1 VQLERSRAVL
11 RTRRPYEAADLG
23 LLLLRRLFRPML
35 RATLC
40 FVLPV
45 QLAVL
50 WATSSFHWGFSFL
63 ALWWL
68 KPLYDRPLG
77 LVLGRGLFGD
87 VPRGRAF
94 ARALW
99 TQGRRK
105 LLADLTYRR
114 FDPARSLV
122 APVALLEGV
131 SGSVAARRRSVLVM
145 ANSTSV
151 AALLLSCVAIEVG
164 CTAGLGLGALMLM
177 PDELQ
182 FIVSD
187 LFSTDWDYLVGKLML
202 GVYALS
208 IALCEPLYVASGFGV
223 YIDRRTTLEGW
234 DIELAFRT
242 MARRLAHTA
251 AAALLMAT
259 ALMGTSLMGAVA
271 VAQAQPGEAMTQAP
285 EAIADAG
292 VPVDGGSEPFADS
305 GAAATTHPEALYS
318 MGAVSP
324 ERRLPP
330 PDVATDGKAEAAMTR
345 VLARPELQREHQ
357 EEHWELRTFG
367 DRSEPTAMPAWLGT
381 LAKYVADSAAILIWV
396 LAALVLAVLL
406 YIAVE
411 QVRLRSSVTVALPAT
426 VPEREVQIRFD
437 KLPGRPLAPNQVVP
451 RAREL
456 LAAGDTTAALSVLYV
471 GTLAALVLFDA
482 LDVPAQATEGECL
495 RRVNAAPIAPVRRD
509 LFGELTTRWQ
519 LSAYAHQVPE
529 PDHVHVLCERFAN
542 CFGVP
547 T

>member
-1 VQLERSRAVL
+1 MQLERSRAVL
-11 RTRRPYEAADLG
+11 RTRKPYEAADLG
-23 LLLLRRLFRPML
+23 LLLLRRLSGPML

-50 WATSSFHWGFSFL
+50 WALSSFDWGYSL
-63 ALWWL
+63 LVLWWL

-77 LVLGRGLFGD
+77 LVLGRGLFGE
-87 VPRGRAF
+87 VPRGQAF
-94 ARALW
+94 VRALW

-131 SGSVAARRRSVLVM
+131 SGSVAARRRNALVM
-145 ANSTSV
+145 TNATSV
-151 AALLLSCVAIEVG
+151 ATILLSCMAIEVG
-164 CTAGLGLGALMLM
+164 CTAGIALGALMLM

-182 FIVSD
+182 FIVTD
-187 LFSTDWDYLVGKLML
+187 LFSTDWNELLGRMLL

-208 IALCEPLYVASGFGV
+208 IALCEPLYVASGFGI

-242 MARRLAHTA
+242 MARRLANTVA
-251 AAALLMAT
+251 VALLV
-259 ALMGTSLMGAVA
+259 GTGLVGTGLVGTGLFGAVA
-271 VAQAQPGEAMTQAP
+271 RAQPNES
-285 EAIADAG
+285 IADAG
-292 VPVDGGSEPFADS
+292 ATVELGSEPVAES
-305 GAAATTHPEALYS
+305 GAAVATQTEGLYS
-318 MGAVSP
+318 MGAASP

-330 PDVATDGKAEAAMTR
+330 AAVAEDGKAEAAMTR

-367 DRSEPTAMPAWLGT
+367 KSSEPSAMPAWLGR
-381 LAKYVADSAAILIWV
+381 LAMYLADSAAILVWV
-396 LAALVLAVLL
+396 LAALALAVLL

-411 QVRLRSSVTVALPAT
+411 HVRRTSLVTVAIPAT
-426 VPEREVQIRFD
+426 VRDAEVQIRFD
-437 KLPGRPLAPNQVVP
+437 KLPGRPLTPNQVVP

-456 LAAGDTTAALSVLYV
+456 LAAGDTTGALSVLYV
-471 GTLAALVLFDA
+471 GTLAALVLLDA

-519 LSAYAHQVPE
+519 LSAYAHQVPA
-529 PDHVHVLCERFAN
+529 PDQVHVLCERFAS